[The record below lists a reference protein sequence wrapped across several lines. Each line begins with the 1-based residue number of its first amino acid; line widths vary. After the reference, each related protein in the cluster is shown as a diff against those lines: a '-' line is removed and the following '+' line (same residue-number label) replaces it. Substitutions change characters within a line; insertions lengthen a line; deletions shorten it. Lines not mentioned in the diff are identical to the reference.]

1 MGVEYGPIN
10 HLPHLIR
17 ITAWQRLISEALFLP
32 TMFRVSVGV
41 PAYNEEGNIRRSL
54 ESILA
59 QDTAGH
65 ELLEVIVVSSGSTD
79 STDDIVRS
87 MAEQDPRIRLLVQKG
102 REGKASANNLFMSSA
117 RGDVLIQLNADA
129 FISPDAFKHLLAPLS
144 DPEVGAV
151 TGRLA
156 PVNNGGGFFAFT
168 ARLMFHLHHGVS
180 AMNPKMTELF
190 AIRNLDLQ
198 MPRDVN
204 TDEDWLAHTFY
215 SMGYRIVYAPDAV
228 TNLKGAD
235 NIRDFLNQ
243 RVRVNIGENYMKRRF
258 NYRPPTKDKGLV
270 FNSLLDFIREERPN
284 PFLLFGAMLLESMA
298 RVYSKAYVA
307 LGFKDQAVW
316 KVIDS
321 TKRH

>member
-1 MGVEYGPIN
+1 M
-10 HLPHLIR
+10 
-17 ITAWQRLISEALFLP
+17 AM
-32 TMFRVSVGV
+32 MFRISVGV
-41 PAYNEEGNIRRSL
+41 PAYNEEGNIRSSL
-54 ESILA
+54 QSILA
-59 QDTAGH
+59 QDTDGH

-87 MAEQDPRIRLLVQKG
+87 MAEQDPRIRLLVQEG

-129 FISPDAFKHLLAPLS
+129 FISPGAFKHLLEPLS
-144 DPEVGAV
+144 DREVGAV

-156 PVNNGGGFFAFT
+156 PVNQKKGFFGFT

-180 AMNPKMTELF
+180 TVTPKMTELF

-215 SMGYRIVYAPDAV
+215 SQGYRIVYAPGAV

-235 NIRDFLNQ
+235 NIHDFLNQ

-258 NYRPPTKDKGLV
+258 DYRPPTKDKGMV
-270 FNSLLDFIREERPN
+270 FNSLLEFIREERPN
-284 PFLLFGAMLLESMA
+284 PAFLFGAMLLESMA
-298 RVYSKAYVA
+298 RIYSKAYVG

-321 TKRH
+321 TKKH

>member
-1 MGVEYGPIN
+1 M
-10 HLPHLIR
+10 
-17 ITAWQRLISEALFLP
+17 P
-32 TMFRVSVGV
+32 TMFRISVGV
-41 PAYNEEGNIRRSL
+41 PAYNEEANIKRSL

-87 MAEQDPRIRLLVQKG
+87 MAEHEPRIRLLVQVS
-102 REGKASANNLFMSSA
+102 REGKASANNLFMGSA

-129 FISPDAFKHLLAPLS
+129 FISPGAFRHLLEPLY

-156 PVNNGGGFFAFT
+156 PVNQRGGFFAFT

-180 AMNPKMTELF
+180 AKTPKMTELF
-190 AIRNLDLQ
+190 AIRNLGLQ

-204 TDEDWLAHTFY
+204 TDEDWLAYTFY
-215 SMGYRIVYAPDAV
+215 SRGYRIVYAPDAV

-258 NYRPPTKDKGLV
+258 DYRPPTKDKGLV
-270 FNSLLDFIREERPN
+270 FNSLLEFIREERPN
-284 PFLLFGAMLLESMA
+284 PVFLFGSMMLEAMA
-298 RVYSKAYVA
+298 RAYSKAYVA

-321 TKRH
+321 TKKH

>member
-1 MGVEYGPIN
+1 MP
-10 HLPHLIR
+10 R
-17 ITAWQRLISEALFLP
+17 
-32 TMFRVSVGV
+32 MFRISVGV
-41 PAYNEEGNIRRSL
+41 PAYNEEGNIRSSL

-59 QDTAGH
+59 QDTDGH
-65 ELLEVIVVSSGSTD
+65 ELLEIIVVSSGSTD
-79 STDDIVRS
+79 STDEIVRS
-87 MAEQDPRIRLLVQKG
+87 MAEQEPRIRLLVQEG

-129 FISPDAFKHLLAPLS
+129 YISPQAFRHLLSPLS
-144 DPEVGAV
+144 DSEVGAV

-156 PVNNGGGFFAFT
+156 PVNQGGGFFDFT

-180 AMNPKMTELF
+180 AVTPKMTELF

-215 SMGYRIVYAPDAV
+215 SRGYRIVYAPDAV

-258 NYRPPTKDKGLV
+258 DYRPPTKDKGLV
-270 FNSLLDFIREERPN
+270 FNSLLEFIREERPN
-284 PFLLFGAMLLESMA
+284 PIFLFGAMLLESMA
-298 RVYSKAYVA
+298 RVYSKVYVA

-321 TKRH
+321 TKKH